1 MKQIIANFLRKLIKL
16 DNYIE
21 DRVFTEINNLDKELQ
36 ECIDEVNGMGIDMD
50 DKPNFYDMESYTDSQ
65 VEDNYNILQDKIDNL
80 ETKLEELDG
89 KIES

>member
-36 ECIDEVNGMGIDMD
+36 ECIGEVDGMRMDIDD
-50 DKPNFYDMESYTDSQ
+50 RPTHYDMESYTDSQ
-65 VEDNYNILQDKIDNL
+65 VEDNYNVLQDKIDNL
-80 ETKLEELDG
+80 ETKLEELEG